1 MHCSL
6 AEQAY
11 EQCQTVKNSNLK
23 KKYIIFNVQRNKL
36 CIHPNAHLFSFV
48 KSLHS
53 HQNSISLRERERD
66 EKNPKWKQSVYF
78 LLINEAINSS
88 QLKAQIIYDGKSN
101 LKTQI
106 IIVTD
111 KSKNQSSSKSQIFF
125 FPPSLLSH
133 ILICF
138 CLSSLSCKPPS
149 HLHSFKKNLEK
160 KKRKYRS
167 KKEESK
173 DHTFQIKAWIGLD

>member
-23 KKYIIFNVQRNKL
+23 KKNIIFNVQRNKL

-125 FPPSLLSH
+125 FSSVPLISHFDLFLPLFSLLQASLPPSLLQ
-133 ILICF
+133 
-138 CLSSLSCKPPS
+138 
-149 HLHSFKKNLEK
+149 KKSREK
-160 KKRKYRS
+160 KKKVQKQKGRKQRS
-167 KKEESK
+167 YLSNQSM
-173 DHTFQIKAWIGLD
+173 DRS